1 MENKKVV
8 HNGPIAK
15 VIRTF
20 GFILVLI
27 GSGLLLL
34 DVLASLEISF
44 LVDKL
49 NQLDDY
55 LVYNFTNNLIGLKYL
70 YVIVGLIILV
80 FTQSKNWFLII
91 LSTILILFTTIN
103 VNTTGAV
110 FFEPL
115 KEQIFI
121 GTSWLEKISD
131 LMNQYINTNQYIPF
145 AINLVTIFMVYII
158 LAIKKPSR
166 VSTKL
171 VSSGLLLLVIGAAL
185 HSFPLISNIQFLQ
198 EPVYLTIS
206 NSVLAG
212 ALFLQ
217 TLGSALG
224 VLGIFRK

>member
-49 NQLDDY
+49 NQLDHY

-198 EPVYLTIS
+198 ESVYLTIS